1 MKKFK
6 TVQEIQAWRK
16 FSLDGTDYDLSHLDA
31 CQVEYYDTYKPDKP
45 IVYKFI
51 VTYAMHCFTED
62 FKDLS
67 EEERN
72 RLCYS
77 SHVESR
83 PFSLSR
89 YELSKNLPKIV
100 QSLGN
105 KESLI
110 FHGKNSNYVTLVR
123 GLSKNEPDFGYLVA
137 FRVFRESKK
146 LRLHVQSA
154 YPLSQEYKGGKK
166 VRFLLIAEK
175 LLQDKKLPKAPR

>member
-1 MKKFK
+1 MRKFK
-6 TVQEIQAWRK
+6 TVREIQAWKK
-16 FSLDGTDYDLSHLDA
+16 FSLNGADYDLSHLDA
-31 CQVEYYDTYKPDKP
+31 CQLKYYDIQDPDKP
-45 IVYKFI
+45 IIYEFI

-67 EEERN
+67 EEEKSRP
-72 RLCYS
+72 CYS

-89 YELSKNLPKIV
+89 YELSKHLPKIV
-100 QSLGN
+100 QSLGS

-110 FHGKNSNYVTLVR
+110 FHGKNNNYVALVR
-123 GLSKNEPDFGYLVA
+123 GLSGNKPDFGYLVA

-154 YPLSQEYKGGKK
+154 YPLSQEYRGGKK

-175 LLQDKKLPKAPR
+175 LLQGKELPKAPR